1 MMLVNIS
8 YAHQSD
14 SVRHPFYVGVMGGY
28 GSTTWNGLV
37 PTKNNQ
43 NAAVTI
49 STPVIVSEGGAT
61 WGVLLGYEFTRNFA
75 LEGTYTQYPRAS
87 ISFDEFSL
95 FTFDHDGLQHFISD
109 TETVNLM
116 AKFMLAVP
124 QTNLRVFSSLG
135 AAGIHRNDIIVN
147 GWMLS
152 PTFGFG
158 VNVLFDDRLM
168 GELTGNYTTGYGESR
183 LSPADSYYPFLFSLT
198 LRIAYLFG

>member
-1 MMLVNIS
+1 MTINTC
-8 YAHQSD
+8 YAHLPG
-14 SVRHPFYVGVMGGY
+14 SVKHPFYIGFMGGY

-37 PTKNNQ
+37 PTKSNQ

-49 STPVIVSEGGAT
+49 STPVTVSEGGAT
-61 WGVLLGYEFTRNFA
+61 WGALFGYQFTPHFA

-95 FTFDHDGLQHFISD
+95 FTFDHEGLKQFFTD

-116 AKFMLAVP
+116 AKFMLIVP
-124 QTNLRVFSSLG
+124 ETNLRVFSSLG
-135 AAGIHRNDIIVN
+135 AAGIHRNDIVVN

-183 LSPADSYYPFLFSLT
+183 LSPADSFYPFLFSLT